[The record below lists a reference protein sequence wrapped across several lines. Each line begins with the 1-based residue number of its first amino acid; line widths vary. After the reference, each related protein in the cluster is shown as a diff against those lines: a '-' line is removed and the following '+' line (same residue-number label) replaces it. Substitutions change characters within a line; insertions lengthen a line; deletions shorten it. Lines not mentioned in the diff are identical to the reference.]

1 MVDEGNQSA
10 DIVYELLSSKSSD
23 KSSDGI
29 IKGLENY
36 VTERTLGDKKTTSDG
51 CYVMSHGLSKQNLCL
66 FYANSKDADQCEY
79 LHN

>member
-10 DIVYELLSSKSSD
+10 DIVYELLSS

-66 FYANSKDADQCEY
+66 FYANSKGADQCEY

>member
-36 VTERTLGDKKTTSDG
+36 VTEWTLGDKKNNFRW
-51 CYVMSHGLSKQNLCL
+51 VLCNEPR
-66 FYANSKDADQCEY
+66 FE
-79 LHN
+79 